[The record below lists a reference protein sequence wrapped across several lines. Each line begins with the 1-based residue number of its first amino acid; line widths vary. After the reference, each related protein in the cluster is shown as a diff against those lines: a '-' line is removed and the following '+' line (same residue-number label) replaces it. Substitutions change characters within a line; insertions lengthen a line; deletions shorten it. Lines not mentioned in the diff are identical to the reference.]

1 MFTSSDEVKRKDCVR
16 ELHPQIYPFT
26 EEDGKTEPFKG
37 KLDFSAFTFPE
48 ENTSLISE
56 QAQEST
62 LEVQEESY
70 APPYK
75 EKGAF
80 HTSLPEEIRINEDLG
95 SLIEEVSESI
105 VSEAEAISEE
115 NVYPDAVDQ
124 AIEQKEVP
132 EIEAVKD
139 MKEKQEEN
147 EESRIWKNGAEIKQ
161 RDTEAKDNAS
171 EVNDRDIAIQE
182 KQMARQDTIKK
193 ETAQKV
199 SSVESKEVVPDRKKA
214 EGKDYLFLPQVFL

>member
-1 MFTSSDEVKRKDCVR
+1 MRRKVKELEEKKEKKNPKKQPSTSAEQEKTIKNIKVNVPVFTSSDEVKRKDCVR

-75 EKGAF
+75 EKE
-80 HTSLPEEIRINEDLG
+80 HSILHCQKK
-95 SLIEEVSESI
+95 SES
-105 VSEAEAISEE
+105 
-115 NVYPDAVDQ
+115 
-124 AIEQKEVP
+124 
-132 EIEAVKD
+132 
-139 MKEKQEEN
+139 MK
-147 EESRIWKNGAEIKQ
+147 IW
-161 RDTEAKDNAS
+161 
-171 EVNDRDIAIQE
+171 
-182 KQMARQDTIKK
+182 
-193 ETAQKV
+193 
-199 SSVESKEVVPDRKKA
+199 VV
-214 EGKDYLFLPQVFL
+214 

>member
-115 NVYPDAVDQ
+115 NVSKVTGVCIKCQACIKICPAHAKYFVDE
-124 AIEQKEVP
+124 AFLSHVEMLENTYTERKEP
-132 EIEAVKD
+132 TFIIT
-139 MKEKQEEN
+139 N
-147 EESRIWKNGAEIKQ
+147 
-161 RDTEAKDNAS
+161 
-171 EVNDRDIAIQE
+171 
-182 KQMARQDTIKK
+182 
-193 ETAQKV
+193 
-199 SSVESKEVVPDRKKA
+199 
-214 EGKDYLFLPQVFL
+214 

>member
-1 MFTSSDEVKRKDCVR
+1 MCKGTS
-16 ELHPQIYPFT
+16 PQIYPFT

-75 EKGAF
+75 EKGSF

-115 NVYPDAVDQ
+115 NVY
-124 AIEQKEVP
+124 
-132 EIEAVKD
+132 
-139 MKEKQEEN
+139 
-147 EESRIWKNGAEIKQ
+147 GC
-161 RDTEAKDNAS
+161 
-171 EVNDRDIAIQE
+171 
-182 KQMARQDTIKK
+182 
-193 ETAQKV
+193 
-199 SSVESKEVVPDRKKA
+199 
-214 EGKDYLFLPQVFL
+214 G